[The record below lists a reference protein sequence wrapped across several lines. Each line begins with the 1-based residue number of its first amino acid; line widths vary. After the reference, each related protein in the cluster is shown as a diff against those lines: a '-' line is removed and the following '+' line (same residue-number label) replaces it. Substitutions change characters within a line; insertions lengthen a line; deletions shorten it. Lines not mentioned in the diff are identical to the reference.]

1 MNNVLP
7 RTFNNAMKVNITAGE
22 CLNRILEARHPGEC
36 FVPFNEAM
44 NQGTYSAPLF
54 SEEFVRE
61 RAVVHG
67 VSEAE
72 YLEKLSG
79 FMEILKHA
87 GEYDEIVLWFGD
99 EPFCVANSQTVLD
112 ALRGHGCRRSIL
124 LNIVNEG
131 NGDIIRQ
138 ETVISNVFPMGT
150 TVTNAFS
157 CGKELKT

>member
-1 MNNVLP
+1 MAESHRNNVLP
-7 RTFNNAMKVNITAGE
+7 QTLNNAMKVNITAGK
-22 CLNRILEARHPGEC
+22 CLNRILQGKYPNEC

-54 SEEFVRE
+54 SETFVME

-79 FMEILKHA
+79 FLDVLKHA

-99 EPFCVANSQTVLD
+99 EPFCVANRQTVLE
-112 ALRGHGCRRSIL
+112 ALKEHGCSRSIL
-124 LNIVNEG
+124 LNIVNEE

-138 ETVISNVFPMGT
+138 ETVAAGY
-150 TVTNAFS
+150 
-157 CGKELKT
+157 KTSPQG